1 VRVLFE
7 LLGFLLEGASKSKTS
22 ACGLRKR
29 IGVSQTRRPP
39 LIAPQRG
46 PIQESTIKES
56 QIFSNQFA
64 GGDARARVRLQW
76 QGDFIS
82 TNIQENVMQRK
93 ASAVWKGGL
102 KDGKGSLSA
111 PGGVLNNTQY
121 SFSTRFENAPGTN
134 PEELIAAAHAGCFSM
149 ALSAQ
154 LGGANLTP
162 ESISTNVTLTMEK
175 LDSGWTITASHLEV
189 VGKVPGADAATFQ
202 KYAEAA
208 EKGCPVSKVLNAK
221 ITMNAKLE

>member
-1 VRVLFE
+1 
-7 LLGFLLEGASKSKTS
+7 
-22 ACGLRKR
+22 
-29 IGVSQTRRPP
+29 
-39 LIAPQRG
+39 
-46 PIQESTIKES
+46 
-56 QIFSNQFA
+56 
-64 GGDARARVRLQW
+64 
-76 QGDFIS
+76 
-82 TNIQENVMQRK
+82 MQRK

-111 PGGVLNNTQY
+111 PGGALNNTQY
-121 SFSTRFENAPGTN
+121 SFATRFENAAGTN

-154 LGGANLTP
+154 LGGANLKP

-175 LDSGWTITASHLEV
+175 QESGWAITSSHIDV

-221 ITMNAKLE
+221 ITMDAKLG